1 MEGYCILY
9 ADYFADNPLHGE
21 AVFSSAVI
29 WSLWTLRNE
38 FCFHGKTWTGLD
50 LVLGK
55 VVVNVKNWR
64 LLCKDAHTSLL
75 DQNLMLLEKTRG
87 ELLRIAWR

>member
-1 MEGYCILY
+1 
-9 ADYFADNPLHGE
+9 
-21 AVFSSAVI
+21 
-29 WSLWTLRNE
+29 
-38 FCFHGKTWTGLD
+38 

-64 LLCKDAHTSLL
+64 LVCKDAHTSLL

-87 ELLRIAWR
+87 ELLRNSLEMKTMDADLFSASNPSEMDALQIETYRRLLMTLFSGI